1 MASSGEDWGP
11 PGDESSHLTLAAL
24 EAGLAA
30 LPDPPLDH
38 GRVQLIVARHADG
51 TRHTHE
57 RVVLTPE
64 GGVPGDRW
72 GRRIA
77 DKPQMQLTVMR
88 RDVGEMIGNGQPLT
102 LFGDNLF
109 VDLELAAYALPV
121 GSRLRVGEATV
132 EVSPMPHDGCAK
144 YKERFG
150 KDALRL
156 VSGKALRD
164 QNLRGIYWTTI
175 EAGSVGVDDAIEVL
189 SRPDSG
195 PSQ

>member
-1 MASSGEDWGP
+1 MASSKEDWGP
-11 PGDESSHLTLAAL
+11 PGNDSRHLTLAAL

-38 GRVQLIVARHADG
+38 GRIELIVARHADG
-51 TRHTHE
+51 ARHTHE
-57 RVVLTPE
+57 RIELTPE
-64 GGVPGDRW
+64 RGVPGDRW
-72 GRRIA
+72 GRLIP
-77 DKPQMQLTVMR
+77 DKPEMQLTVMR

-109 VDLELAAYALPV
+109 VDLELAADALPV
-121 GSRLRVGEATV
+121 GSCLRVGEATV
-132 EVSPMPHDGCAK
+132 EVSSMPHDGCAK

-175 EAGSVGVDDAIEVL
+175 EAGSVGVGDAIEVL
-189 SRPDSG
+189 SRPESK
-195 PSQ
+195 PAR